1 MPETSHHSDT
11 ITAEQMAELRQVC
24 ERLAYISGGSLPPD
38 LDSLPSLI
46 TAMTFLTEI
55 CSKRLT
61 RARGQDPVS
70 EAPHE
75 IENLERLKARFI
87 RNVSHELR
95 TPLACI
101 DGFARALQQMEKA
114 DHRDAK
120 PAAQPNHDVLSNDT
134 RQQFLHIISQEAQR
148 LGKLIDDVLDL
159 SEVESNRRR
168 RVPVV
173 FSAGELFEEVERS
186 LRSASSQVPIS
197 FRLKPEK
204 TGPMIYAD
212 REMMIEALRELAVNA
227 LKFSSGQPVVLGA
240 EQVSI
245 GPDRF
250 TQASESGLQQR
261 VTTATQ
267 LYVKDRGVGIP
278 SSDLQH
284 IFEKFYRAETSAASF
299 PGTGLGLAIVRALVA
314 QNYGQVW
321 ADSESGQ
328 GATFYILLPDRPP
341 GAP

>member
-1 MPETSHHSDT
+1 MPETSQQSEVV
-11 ITAEQMAELRQVC
+11 TAQQMVELRRVC
-24 ERLAYISGGSLPPD
+24 EQLAYIGGGSLPPD

-55 CSKRLT
+55 CSKRLS
-61 RARGQDPVS
+61 RSREHEPV
-70 EAPHE
+70 ADAQHDL
-75 IENLERLKARFI
+75 ENLERLKARFI

-114 DHRDAK
+114 EVKEVR
-120 PAAQPNHDVLSNDT
+120 PAVEGGHESLTNDT

-159 SEVESNRRR
+159 SEVESNRRKR
-168 RVPVV
+168 QAVV
-173 FSAGELFEEVERS
+173 FSAGELFEEVMRP
-186 LRSASSQVPIS
+186 LANAPIT

-204 TGPMIYAD
+204 IGPMIYAD

-227 LKFSSGQPVVLGA
+227 LKFSNGQPVVLGA
-240 EQVSI
+240 ETVSI
-245 GPDRF
+245 GPDRS

-267 LYVKDRGVGIP
+267 LYVKDKGVGIP
-278 SSDLQH
+278 SADLQH
-284 IFEKFYRAETSAASF
+284 IFEKFYRVETTAASF

-321 ADSESGQ
+321 ADSDFGNGS
-328 GATFYILLPDRPP
+328 TFYILIPDRSP
-341 GAP
+341 GTP